1 MEQKDYL
8 LREIEKIGMV
18 LRAILDK
25 LFNKTGNPAITI
37 ESRFAQTSEQL
48 LDETGFDLI
57 HYLTLEETASLQ
69 YLAQFRGMKATNIEL
84 LAEVLFQSGMQ
95 EQTERRR
102 VFLTRALQLFQLCIR
117 TDKTFSFEREEKIN
131 RIENMLQ

>member
-25 LFNKTGNPAITI
+25 LFDNTGNPALTI

-48 LDETGFDLI
+48 LDDTGFDLTR
-57 HYLTLEETASLQ
+57 YLTLEETASQQ
-69 YLAQFRGMKATNIEL
+69 YLAQYRGMNATNIEL
-84 LAEVLFQSGMQ
+84 LAEVLFHSGML
-95 EQTERRR
+95 EQAERRR